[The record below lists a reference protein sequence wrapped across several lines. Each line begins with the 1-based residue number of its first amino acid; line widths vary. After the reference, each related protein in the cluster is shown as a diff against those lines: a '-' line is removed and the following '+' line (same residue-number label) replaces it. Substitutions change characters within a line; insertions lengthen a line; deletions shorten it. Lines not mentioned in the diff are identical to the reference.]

1 MTLVI
6 GATGVLGR
14 EIVRRLRAEGRPV
27 RALVRSTTDGSKR
40 QALQAMG
47 AELVT
52 GDLKDP
58 ASMERACHGVTHV
71 ISTASSTLSRAE
83 GDSIDSVDRLGQIT
97 AIRAAKKA
105 GVKQFVLVSFPES
118 AIDYPL
124 QDAKREAERAL
135 QASGM
140 TYTILRV
147 TFFWEIWCSPALGF
161 DVTARK
167 ARVFGDGT
175 GPMNWISLQDVAA
188 VAVRSL
194 DHEMARNRVLTFGGP
209 DVVSQRDIVGLFEK
223 ALGAKFE
230 VEHVPVE
237 ALRQQHA
244 QATDPI
250 HKSFAA
256 LMLIIAEG
264 GWVFDHEP
272 IRKAMHPGFAS
283 IRDVA
288 RAAGAA
294 QRE

>member
-1 MTLVI
+1 MHMTLVI
-6 GATGVLGR
+6 GATGVLGL

-27 RALVRSTTDGSKR
+27 RALVRSTTDDSKR
-40 QALQAMG
+40 QALRAMG
-47 AELVT
+47 ADLVT
-52 GDLKDP
+52 GDMKDE
-58 ASMERACHGVTHV
+58 ASMERACHGATHV

-83 GDSIDSVDRLGQIT
+83 GDSIETVDRLGQIT

-105 GVKQFVLVSFPES
+105 GVSQFVLVSFPES

-135 QASGM
+135 QESGM

-161 DVTARK
+161 DVAGRK
-167 ARVFGDGT
+167 ARIFGNGDGL
-175 GPMNWISLQDVAA
+175 MNWISLGDVAA

-194 DHEMARNRVLTFGGP
+194 GHEAARNRVLTFGGP
-209 DVVSQRDIVGLFEK
+209 DVVSQLDIVRLFEK
-223 ALGAKFE
+223 AVGEKFE
-230 VEHVPVE
+230 IDRVPVE

-244 QATDPI
+244 AATDPMQ
-250 HKSFAA
+250 KSFAA

-272 IRKAMHPGFAS
+272 IRKALHPKFTS
-283 IRDVA
+283 IHDVA
-288 RAAGAA
+288 RAAGG
-294 QRE
+294 

>member
-6 GATGVLGR
+6 GATGVLGQ

-27 RALVRSTTDGSKR
+27 RALVRATTDDSKR
-40 QALQAMG
+40 QALRAMG

-52 GDLKDP
+52 GDLKDE
-58 ASMERACHGVTHV
+58 ASMERACHGATHV

-83 GDSIDSVDRLGQIT
+83 GDSIDSVDRLGQIN
-97 AIRAAKKA
+97 AIRAAKKQ
-105 GVKQFVLVSFPES
+105 GVSQFVLVSFPES

-147 TFFWEIWCSPALGF
+147 TFFWEIWCSPMLGF
-161 DVTARK
+161 DVAGRK
-167 ARVFGDGT
+167 ARVFGEGA
-175 GPMNWISLQDVAA
+175 GPMNWISLADVAE

-194 DHEMARNRVLTFGGP
+194 DNEAARNRILTFGGP
-209 DVVSQRDIVGLFEK
+209 DVVTQREIVGLFED
-223 ALGAKFE
+223 AVGEPFTI
-230 VEHVPVE
+230 EHVPAE

-244 QATDPI
+244 AATDPI
-250 HKSFAA
+250 QKSFAA

-272 IRKAMHPGFAS
+272 IRKALHPAFSS

-288 RAAGAA
+288 RAAGR